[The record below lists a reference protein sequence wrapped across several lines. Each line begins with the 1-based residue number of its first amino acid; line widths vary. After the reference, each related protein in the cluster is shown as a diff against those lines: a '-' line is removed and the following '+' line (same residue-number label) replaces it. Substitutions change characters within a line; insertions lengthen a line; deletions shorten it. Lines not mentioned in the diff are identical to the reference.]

1 FTVTGLYPALRSS
14 LIVLGFCSTTVAPS
28 FVGLRQET
36 RNLVS
41 GEVRKAT
48 PLVLALHY
56 NHNLSPRR
64 HGWLTFP
71 DERTDAAARHSGAL
85 EVFSGY
91 TETGEPSGALA
102 GQEAGAFDRDALC
115 QEQGIARPAAVWA
128 HEPVAFHL
136 PKHCADCE
144 RVVKARA
151 NFRVPAHKLDFQR
164 IARLDQLPE
173 DRFRQ
178 LAFGMF
184 G

>member
-1 FTVTGLYPALRSS
+1 MMPGKCACPSSMRRTRFLRISCFTVTGLYPALRSS

-85 EVFSGY
+85 DRVQR
-91 TETGEPSGALA
+91 ALA
-102 GQEAGAFDRDALC
+102 VLLRDRN
-115 QEQGIARPAAVWA
+115 EQCTGREQPEWVERGGTADRP
-128 HEPVAFHL
+128 
-136 PKHCADCE
+136 
-144 RVVKARA
+144 R
-151 NFRVPAHKLDFQR
+151 QR
-164 IARLDQLPE
+164 
-173 DRFRQ
+173 
-178 LAFGMF
+178 
-184 G
+184 